1 MWQMFQNLWKEKKNP
16 SPLPA
21 LRCSVWSYLHTTPI
35 YNYLTVR
42 LLCIVTMTTVWVSPP
57 LKPPSAVISSPKSF
71 VIALICI
78 LQLSGLAHRKTNQPF
93 LSQLWMVLLF
103 SFYTQSK
110 PQNEKKCTFF
120 TFIQKMLGNN
130 LLYFKVYNEKKI
142 KRTILWSTDSFTF
155 WWRFFIDIFI

>member
-1 MWQMFQNLWKEKKNP
+1 MLTNLPNPAHVANVSEFKEGEKK
-16 SPLPA
+16 SPLPV
-21 LRCSVWSYLHTTPI
+21 LRCLVWCYLHTTPI

-57 LKPPSAVISSPKSF
+57 LTPPSAVISSPKSF

-103 SFYTQSK
+103 SFHTQRK
-110 PQNEKKCTFF
+110 PQNEIKCTFF
-120 TFIQKMLGNN
+120 TFIQKYLEVI
-130 LLYFKVYNEKKI
+130 YYKV
-142 KRTILWSTDSFTF
+142 
-155 WWRFFIDIFI
+155 